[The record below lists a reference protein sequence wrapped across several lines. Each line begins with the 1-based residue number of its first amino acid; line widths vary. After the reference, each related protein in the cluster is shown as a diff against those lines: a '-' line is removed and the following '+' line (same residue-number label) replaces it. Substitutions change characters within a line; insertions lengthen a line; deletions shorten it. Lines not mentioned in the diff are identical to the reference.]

1 MTFKVTGPGHSANH
15 NNNYWSYRVDFDINT
30 KVTNHGK
37 QNVTLTFK
45 VKSQFYNEMHQNH
58 DILQKVC
65 GNKMGHLIL
74 KIIGQFSSVTA
85 LKS

>member
-1 MTFKVTGPGHSANH
+1 MQIIIIIIGRKELNLTC
-15 NNNYWSYRVDFDINT
+15 YT

-65 GNKMGHLIL
+65 GTKWDTLIL